1 MKSLANHF
9 LIAMPGLA
17 DENFNHSVTLICHHD
32 DEGAMGIIINQPLRL
47 TVQELFSEND
57 LQTDKLR
64 HPGQAVFFG
73 GPVRPDHL
81 FILHDNSQ
89 LWENTLLI
97 NNNLCLTTST
107 DFLTAMAAG
116 ETIDNHLV
124 SLGYAGWGPGQ
135 LEHEMIENSWV
146 YAVADNEIIF
156 QTAAEKRWEEAAALA
171 GIDLNKM
178 TFYSGSA

>member
-47 TVQELFSEND
+47 MLQEL
-57 LQTDKLR
+57 LR
-64 HPGQAVFFG
+64 DIGMQADRLRYPDQAVFFG

-81 FILHDNSQ
+81 FVLHDSSQ
-89 LWENTLLI
+89 LWENSLLI
-97 NNNLCLTTST
+97 NKNLCLTTSS
-107 DFLTAMAAG
+107 DFLSALAAG
-116 ETIDNHLV
+116 ETINNHLV

-135 LEHEMIENSWV
+135 LEREMIENSWV
-146 YAVADNEIIF
+146 YAVADNEVIF
-156 QTAAEKRWEEAAALA
+156 QTPAEKRWEEAAALA

-178 TFYSGSA
+178 TYYSGSA

>member
-32 DEGAMGIIINQPLRL
+32 DEGAMGIIINQPLGL
-47 TVQELFSEND
+47 TLQELFSD
-57 LQTDKLR
+57 SGLQTDKLH

-73 GPVRPDHL
+73 GPVRRDHL
-81 FILHDNSQ
+81 FFLHDSSQ
-89 LWENTLLI
+89 PWEQSLLI
-97 NNNLCLTTST
+97 NKDLYLTTST
-107 DFLTAMAAG
+107 DFLSALAAG

-124 SLGYAGWGPGQ
+124 ALGYAGWGPGQ

-146 YAVADNEIIF
+146 YAEANNEIIF
-156 QTAAEKRWEEAAALA
+156 QTAAEKRWEAAASLA

-178 TFYSGSA
+178 TYYSGSA